1 MGITEHWRAT
11 QLQSPASSVFALLQ
25 SLPPCHVVDF
35 LVDIYFQYAQTNLF
49 FMEERWIREKLKIL
63 QETPS
68 AVASN
73 DAGWICAVLM
83 VLAIGTQFA
92 HMASGPSE
100 HVEDATGNKEPPSE
114 DDVGVTFYR
123 VACKLIPD
131 VITIASLE
139 SVQACLLLAHYA
151 LPLDTQGLAYTYL
164 GIAMKVAIQNGMH
177 RKYDGSDFDNH
188 TIETRNRLW
197 WTAYTLEKYLTLHCG
212 PT

>member
-1 MGITEHWRAT
+1 M
-11 QLQSPASSVFALLQ
+11 
-25 SLPPCHVVDF
+25 VDF
-35 LVDIYFQYAQTNLF
+35 LVDIYFQYAQTNQF
-49 FMEERWIREKLKIL
+49 FIEEKWVREKLRIL

-100 HVEDATGNKEPPSE
+100 QVEDFADRKTTPSE
-114 DDVGVTFYR
+114 DDVGVTFYH

-164 GIAMKVAIQNGMH
+164 GLAIKVAIQNGMH
-177 RKYDGSDFDNH
+177 RKYTGKDFDAH

-197 WTAYTLEKYLTLHCG
+197 WTAYTLEK
-212 PT
+212 